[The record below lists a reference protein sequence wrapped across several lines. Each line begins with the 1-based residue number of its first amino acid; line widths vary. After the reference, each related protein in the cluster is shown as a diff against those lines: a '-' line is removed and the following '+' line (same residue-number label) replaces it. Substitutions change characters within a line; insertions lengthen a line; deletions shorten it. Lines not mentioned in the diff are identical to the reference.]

1 MKHRTEK
8 IKKWMFLIFF
18 AIIVWWILDNIK
30 FVGKG
35 LNFILGVLAPFIIG
49 LIIAFILN
57 KPMSFI
63 EEKLFYKV
71 EAFSGIK
78 DKYKRVISF
87 LITLVLF
94 IMVIAIVL
102 VLVIPNLIEAGEEL
116 ADKLPRYWENI
127 QSYIEESS
135 VEYSSVNN
143 LVQRINFDNID
154 QSIYNFVK
162 GGFSNWL
169 DSTVSVFSSVI
180 GGLVSTGLGIV
191 FSIYFLL
198 QKESLISSFKRFMY
212 AVLPVKIA
220 EKLDYVARIT
230 RESFSQFLT
239 GQTLDALILGGM
251 FFIVMSIFKFP
262 YALMISII
270 IAISAVIPLV
280 GSFFGLLIGAFLIFV
295 ESPKMAGFFIILFLV
310 LQQVEGNL
318 IYPKVVGKAS
328 GLSSVWTLAAVTL
341 GGSLMGIVGIILF
354 VPMFSVIQ
362 TLLVEYTEERLEEK
376 DINIE

>member
-1 MKHRTEK
+1 
-8 IKKWMFLIFF
+8 
-18 AIIVWWILDNIK
+18 
-30 FVGKG
+30 
-35 LNFILGVLAPFIIG
+35 
-49 LIIAFILN
+49 
-57 KPMSFI
+57 
-63 EEKLFYKV
+63 
-71 EAFSGIK
+71 
-78 DKYKRVISF
+78 
-87 LITLVLF
+87 
-94 IMVIAIVL
+94 
-102 VLVIPNLIEAGEEL
+102 
-116 ADKLPRYWENI
+116 
-127 QSYIEESS
+127 
-135 VEYSSVNN
+135 
-143 LVQRINFDNID
+143 
-154 QSIYNFVK
+154 
-162 GGFSNWL
+162 
-169 DSTVSVFSSVI
+169 
-180 GGLVSTGLGIV
+180 
-191 FSIYFLL
+191 
-198 QKESLISSFKRFMY
+198 MY

-251 FFIVMSIFKFP
+251 FFIVMTIFKFP

-362 TLLVEYTEERLEEK
+362 TLLVEYTEDQLEEK